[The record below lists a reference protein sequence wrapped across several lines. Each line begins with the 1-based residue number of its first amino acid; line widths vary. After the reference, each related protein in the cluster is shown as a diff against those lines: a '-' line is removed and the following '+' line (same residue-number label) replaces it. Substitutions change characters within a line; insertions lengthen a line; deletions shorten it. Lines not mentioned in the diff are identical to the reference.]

1 MQTFVKQDWVKDI
14 DFENTKTIEK
24 SFISENYKNTEG
36 DLIIETKL
44 NDKDFYV
51 YILLEFQSSV
61 DKFMSLRML
70 NYITNF

>member
-1 MQTFVKQDWVKDI
+1 MQTFVNESWVKDI
-14 DFENTKTIEK
+14 DFENTKTLDK

-51 YILLEFQSSV
+51 YILL
-61 DKFMSLRML
+61 
-70 NYITNF
+70 